1 MLHESSAGEK
11 IIVAND
17 RTAELARCI
26 VSHAADALQI
36 HAEPSQIIG
45 NYVRVNERVNEN
57 K

>member
-17 RTAELARCI
+17 RTAELARRI
-26 VSHAADALQI
+26 VAHAADALQI